1 MVMDDDYYDL
11 SYDEDDEEDEIV
23 YKIDDK
29 D

>member
-11 SYDEDDEEDEIV
+11 NYDEDDEEDEIV